1 MNWIKTLFIIIL
13 TSLSR
18 IIPCQVSTGLNAEEK
33 LQLLRKSVS
42 ENLTEN
48 ILSFWSAK
56 MPDDTNGGF
65 YGRINSNNEV
75 VANAEKGG
83 ILNARILWTYSAAY
97 RVTGNP
103 QYLELA
109 TRSRDYILDHFIDRK
124 YGGAYR
130 SLNAIGEPLDT
141 RKQTY
146 TQAFFIYGL
155 SEYSRATGDKT
166 ALKEAKKIFELFEK
180 HALDKESNGYFEVFT
195 RDWKRSSDRLIGE
208 QSALEEKTMNTSLHV
223 LEAYA
228 NLYRVWPSERMAER
242 LRNMIN
248 VFIEHIV
255 DKETFH
261 LICFL
266 DRNWN
271 PVSKTDSYGHDIE
284 SSWLLYEAAHLLKD
298 ETLEKKVAEL
308 SLKIADAAAEGLLP
322 DGSMITEKNRETGHT
337 STNRSWWEQAESV
350 VGFTNAWELSGN
362 SRYLDHATRAWH
374 FIDKYMVDKKN
385 GAWFT
390 SVTPEGTA
398 RGDKAGFWICP
409 YHNGRMCM
417 ELMERVKPGDWKAIF
432 NGRDLEGWTPKVT
445 GHNVGENPL
454 NGIHVKDGMIRF
466 DYSSFEKFD
475 GRFSHLFYKEKLSSY
490 ILRIEY
496 RFAGE
501 MLSDAPSYCYRNS
514 GVMIHSQSAESM
526 DIMQN
531 WPVSLEAQ
539 FLGSTSTRK
548 QKTGNICT
556 PGTTI
561 SYVGKATS
569 QHCINSTSDYYYDDQ
584 WVTIDIVVHGGKEVY
599 HLIAGETIMHYTDPL
614 IGGNLLPEDY
624 PVAVGTRLTEG
635 YVALQGEGQGIDFR
649 KVELLILNDE

>member
-1 MNWIKTLFIIIL
+1 MKRFTVIL
-13 TSLSR
+13 TVLLAAFCNSAHS
-18 IIPCQVSTGLNAEEK
+18 QKSTDVNAEEK
-33 LQLLRKSVS
+33 MQLLRKAVS

-48 ILSFWSAK
+48 ILSFWSAN
-56 MPDDTNGGF
+56 MPDETNGGF

-75 VANAEKGG
+75 VPDAEKGG

-97 RVTGNP
+97 RVTKNP
-103 QYLELA
+103 EYLKLA
-109 TRSRDYILDHFIDRK
+109 TRAKDYILDHFIDRK

-130 SLNAIGEPLDT
+130 SLNAKGEPLDT

-155 SEYSRATGDKT
+155 SEYARATGDKT
-166 ALKEAKKIFELFEK
+166 AIKEARKIFELFEK
-180 HALDKESNGYFEVFT
+180 HALDRSANGYFEVFT

-208 QSALEEKTMNTSLHV
+208 QSSLDEKTMNTSLHV

-228 NLYRVWPSERMAER
+228 NLYRVWPDKRMADR
-242 LRNMIN
+242 LRNMVN
-248 VFIEHIV
+248 VFLDHII

-271 PVSKTDSYGHDIE
+271 PTSKIDSYGHDIE
-284 SSWLLYEAAHLLKD
+284 SSWLLYEAAHLLND
-298 ETLEKKVAEL
+298 EALETRVKEVC
-308 SLKIADAAAEGLLP
+308 LKIADAAAEGLQP
-322 DGSMITEKNRETGHT
+322 DGGMITEKNRETGHT
-337 STNRSWWEQAESV
+337 SVNRSWWEQAEAV
-350 VGFTNAWELSGN
+350 VGYTNAYELSGN
-362 SRYLDHATRAWH
+362 SDYLDKAVRAWH

-390 SVTPEGTA
+390 SVTPDGTA

-417 ELMERVKPGDWKAIF
+417 EIMERIEGGEWKAIF
-432 NGRDLEGWTPKVT
+432 NGKDLDGWTPKVT
-445 GHNVGENPL
+445 GHKAGENPL
-454 NGIHVKDGMIRF
+454 NGIHVENGILRF
-466 DYSSFEKFD
+466 DYSGFDKFE
-475 GRFSHLFYKEKLSSY
+475 GRFSHLFYKEKVSSY

-496 RFAGE
+496 RFVGE

-539 FLGSTSTRK
+539 FLGSTSTRN

-556 PGTTI
+556 PGTAV
-561 SYVGKATS
+561 SYMGEPSS
-569 QHCINSTSDYYYDDQ
+569 QHCINSSSDYYYDDQ

-599 HLIAGETIMHYTDPL
+599 HLIAGDTIMHYTDPV
-614 IGGNLLPEDY
+614 IGGNLLPENY
-624 PVAVGTRLTEG
+624 PVPTGTKLTDG
-635 YVALQGEGQGIDFR
+635 YIALQGEGQGIDFR
-649 KVELLILNDE
+649 KVELLILDDD